1 MGILGL
7 AQAVLVALSLGTAH
21 GTDAARNNHSEIVF
35 TDSQAAVLMADSV
48 SGGPMVVAAGQKL
61 IQPFGIAV
69 ANNGELLVSD
79 TGCMGLLGVDPVS
92 KSQRVVSS
100 GGSLGVPFGIAV
112 ERDGT
117 ILVANAQALLRIDQ
131 ASGAQTIASSGQLF
145 RAPIA
150 VAVAANGQI
159 FVVDLLGSVIQV
171 DPATGAQ
178 SLVASGGYLKRPQG
192 IAVSGDHIYVTD
204 VGTSDGNFGLGRI
217 IHINFQTRQQ
227 SVLSEGGYLVG
238 PVGIAVA
245 DAGDLVIGDP
255 YTINPQSLDLADGG
269 FDGAIIRVNR
279 ANGSQNLVAR
289 GRENFVNPRCVAIVN
304 SAAAAN

>member
-1 MGILGL
+1 
-7 AQAVLVALSLGTAH
+7 
-21 GTDAARNNHSEIVF
+21 
-35 TDSQAAVLMADSV
+35 
-48 SGGPMVVAAGQKL
+48 
-61 IQPFGIAV
+61 
-69 ANNGELLVSD
+69 
-79 TGCMGLLGVDPVS
+79 
-92 KSQRVVSS
+92 
-100 GGSLGVPFGIAV
+100 PFGIAV

-217 IHINFQTRQQ
+217 IHINLQTRQQ

-269 FDGAIIRVNR
+269 FDGAIIRVN
-279 ANGSQNLVAR
+279 
-289 GRENFVNPRCVAIVN
+289 
-304 SAAAAN
+304 